1 MKNLIAV
8 LLVLLAFFVGIN
20 IGGYFYQSPLVKY
33 MSNMTYEVSNDGFS
47 IVEPKINGTAVYLV
61 GECRVVSFDVTE
73 DQAYSIQMGVE
84 RSLGTRPLT
93 HDIMKDILDVF
104 DVRILNI
111 RIDRYED
118 DIYFATIFFQ
128 QGEKVLELD
137 ARPSDSIA
145 MALRTYTPLYFKDSI
160 LQSKGIY
167 IC

>member
-8 LLVLLAFFVGIN
+8 LFVLLALFVGVN
-20 IGGYFYQSPLVKY
+20 IGGYFYQSPLIKY
-33 MSNMTYEVSNDGFS
+33 LSNITYEVSNDGFS
-47 IVEPKINGTAVYLV
+47 IVEPKINGTTVYLV
-61 GECRVVSFDVTE
+61 GECRVISFDVTQ
-73 DQAYSIQMGVE
+73 DQAYSIQRGIE
-84 RSLGTRPLT
+84 RSVGTRPLT

-118 DIYFATIFFQ
+118 DIYFATIFLQ
-128 QGEKVLELD
+128 RADKALELD

-145 MALRTYTPLYFKDSI
+145 IALRTHTPLYFRSSI
-160 LQSKGIY
+160 MQLKGIY

>member
-1 MKNLIAV
+1 MKNLIVA

-33 MSNMTYEVSNDGFS
+33 LSNMTYDVTNDGFS
-47 IVEPKINGTAVYLV
+47 IVEPKINGTTVYLV
-61 GECRVVSFDVTE
+61 GDCRVLSFDVTQ
-73 DQAYSIQMGVE
+73 DQAYSIRSGIE
-84 RSLGTRPLT
+84 RSIGNRPLT

-118 DIYFATIFFQ
+118 DVYFATIFLQ
-128 QGEKVLELD
+128 RADKVLELD

-145 MALRTYTPLYFKDSI
+145 IALRTHTPVYFKDAI
-160 LQSKGIY
+160 LQMKGTY